1 MRIFIILNS
10 SGFQQHHSI
19 IHFTQIV
26 YKSAS
31 KRLEQVGHMTF
42 FSHQFSPKKA
52 SRRLSSAALLRARNS
67 ALWLRP

>member
-26 YKSAS
+26 YGSAS

-42 FSHQFSPKKA
+42 FLINFHPKRQA
-52 SRRLSSAALLRARNS
+52 GGFHLLRY
-67 ALWLRP
+67 